1 MEHILTIPK
10 LIRIFFHTFDIS
22 QLQLPINKTQE
33 KILMFILH
41 HDNLPMNEIGKF
53 AGLEKGSFT
62 SATDH
67 LVEIGYIRRDRV
79 AKDRRV
85 VNLSLTEKGMEVTE
99 KIKKEFEK
107 QIQSKLNLLNMEE
120 LEEFLYSLEVTAKYS
135 AILEERIGRL

>member
-1 MEHILTIPK
+1 
-10 LIRIFFHTFDIS
+10 
-22 QLQLPINKTQE
+22 
-33 KILMFILH
+33 
-41 HDNLPMNEIGKF
+41 MNEIGKF